1 MRVTRLT
8 RPFCVLVLC
17 MTVGC
22 TTVPRKYLSE
32 AVPNLTFSTLAASPQ
47 LYHSRL
53 VVLGA
58 VIVREELREGGLWL
72 HVKNRPLNKDYRPQL
87 PPTPYDP
94 EAGSYWIVVE
104 NSQTLPNSYRHW
116 GDMTVVGRVIGQGPD
131 NEPLL
136 KMVYVRGW
144 GITST
149 HNGVWE
155 HVVDMNYVPSM
166 PAAVRGELGQQ

>member
-1 MRVTRLT
+1 MRLIRLT
-8 RPFCVLVLC
+8 RALLLLALC
-17 MTVGC
+17 TTVGC
-22 TTVPRKYLSE
+22 TTVPHKYLRE
-32 AVPNLTFSTLAASPQ
+32 AVPDLTYSMLAATPQ

-58 VIVREELREGGLWL
+58 VILTDELREGGLWL

-104 NSQTLPNSYRHW
+104 NPQTLPNSYHHW
-116 GDMTVVGRVIGQGPD
+116 ADMTVVGRVTGLGPG

-136 KMVYVRGW
+136 KMVYARGW
-144 GITST
+144 GITSA
-149 HNGVWE
+149 HDGVWE
-155 HVVDMNYVPSM
+155 HVMDMNYVPSV

>member
-32 AVPNLTFSTLAASPQ
+32 AVPNLTFSTLAAAPQ

-58 VIVREELREGGLWL
+58 VIVRKSYERG
-72 HVKNRPLNKDYRPQL
+72 PLVARQES
-87 PPTPYDP
+87 PT
-94 EAGSYWIVVE
+94 
-104 NSQTLPNSYRHW
+104 Q
-116 GDMTVVGRVIGQGPD
+116 
-131 NEPLL
+131 
-136 KMVYVRGW
+136 
-144 GITST
+144 
-149 HNGVWE
+149 
-155 HVVDMNYVPSM
+155 
-166 PAAVRGELGQQ
+166 

>member
-1 MRVTRLT
+1 
-8 RPFCVLVLC
+8 
-17 MTVGC
+17 
-22 TTVPRKYLSE
+22 VPRKYLRE
-32 AVPNLTFSTLAASPQ
+32 AVPDLTYSMLAATPQ

-58 VIVREELREGGLWL
+58 VIVTEELREGGLWL

-87 PPTPYDP
+87 PSSPYDP

-104 NSQTLPNSYRHW
+104 NPQTLPHSYHHW
-116 GDMTVVGRVIGQGPD
+116 ADMTVVGRVTGLGPGH
-131 NEPLL
+131 EPLL

-144 GITST
+144 GITSA
-149 HNGVWE
+149 HDGVWE

-166 PAAVRGELGQQ
+166 PAAIRGELGQQ